1 MSLYEVNNKPTL
13 EKIEK
18 YNEDRFIFFRYQMKD
33 WEMGEQSWG
42 MIYSTAEEA
51 IENCEDD
58 GLTEDEAVLDGKS
71 ACNTAQ
77 ELFSFSRM
85 FDKDFR
91 VLVLNGKSVGTG
103 HDGEEVVEVDEILEI
118 WDYEEFDKLMI
129 SLED

>member
-1 MSLYEVNNKPTL
+1 MSIYEINNKPTM

-18 YNEDRFIFFRYQMKD
+18 YNEDRFTFFRYQMKD
-33 WEMGEQSWG
+33 WEMGDQSWG

-71 ACNTAQ
+71 ACTTAK
-77 ELFSFSRM
+77 ELFGFSCM

-91 VLVLNGKSVGTG
+91 VLVLSGKSIGTG
-103 HDGEEVVEVDEILEI
+103 HDGEEVVDVDEILEI
-118 WDYEEFDKLMI
+118 WDYEEFDNLMI
-129 SLED
+129 SLES